1 MESSSQSNSSSA
13 AKLSARQ
20 LRRRYYFA
28 LSLIAVLVIISQ
40 AMTQWLIASQSSN
53 TRIINIAGRQRML
66 SQEITKLTFYVLE
79 ASSNDAA
86 SRHRKK
92 LEERVR
98 LWQRSHVGLL
108 RGDTAMGLP
117 GHNSVAIQQ
126 LFAQL
131 QPHHDAMLNA
141 ASVILSSPA
150 GGAALAQSIQEIRRH
165 EADFLIHMNDITF
178 QYEQEALDKIEFTR
192 WLGFGLMCLLLVAL
206 ALEARLIFA
215 PATRRIE
222 RNMQDIDDSKQAF
235 ERLAQ
240 RFGVATQAARV
251 GIWDYDIVAN
261 ILHWD
266 DIMFSLYGISS
277 ESFLGA
283 YEAWQAGLHP
293 EDASRGDAEIAA
305 AIAGTKPFDTSFRVV
320 WPTGEIRWIRAVA
333 MIQRDQ
339 QGAPLR
345 MIGTNWDIT
354 EQKQAELA
362 KSEFVS
368 TVSHELRTPL
378 TSISGSLELITSGA
392 LGQLPVQMK
401 AMLDIAHRN
410 ALTLSRLI
418 NDLLDFEK
426 ITAGKLRLE
435 LQQQALQPLLEQ
447 ALESTRAF
455 GARLNVGFQLD
466 APSESIDVQVD
477 GNRLQQVLVNLLSN
491 AAKFSPAGGQVEM
504 SVSNTGT
511 SVRISVTDHGPGIP
525 DEFRPRIFQR
535 FSQADSSDTRKQ
547 GGSGLGLAISKEL
560 VVSMNGHIGFTS
572 QVGEGSCFY
581 LELPTY

>member
-1 MESSSQSNSSSA
+1 MESSSQPNSSSA
-13 AKLSARQ
+13 SKLSARQ
-20 LRRRYYFA
+20 LRQRYFLA

-40 AMTQWLIASQSSN
+40 VMSQWLIASQFSN
-53 TRIINIAGRQRML
+53 ASIINIAGRQRML
-66 SQEITKLTFYVLE
+66 SQEITKLTSYILE
-79 ASSNDAA
+79 ASSTDAA

-98 LWQRSHVGLL
+98 LWQRSHVGLI
-108 RGDTAMGLP
+108 RGDTEMGLP
-117 GHNSVAIQQ
+117 GRNSVAVQQ

-141 ASVILSSPA
+141 AWAILSSPA

-165 EADFLIHMNDITF
+165 EANFLTLMNDITF
-178 QYEQEALDKIEFTR
+178 RYEREARDKVEFTR
-192 WLGFGLMCLLLVAL
+192 WLGFGLMCLLLLAL

-222 RNMQDIDDSKQAF
+222 RDMQEIDDSKQEF
-235 ERLAQ
+235 EQLAQ
-240 RFGVATQAARV
+240 RFSVATQAARV

-261 ILHWD
+261 ILLWD
-266 DIMFSLYGISS
+266 EIMFSLYGISP

-305 AIAGTKPFDTSFRVV
+305 AIAGTKPFDTSFRVL

-378 TSISGSLELITSGA
+378 TSISGSLELIMSGA
-392 LGQLPVQMK
+392 MGQFSVQMK
-401 AMLDIAHRN
+401 GMLDIAHRN

-426 ITAGKLRLE
+426 IEAGKLHLE

-447 ALESTRAF
+447 AVESTRAF
-455 GARLNVGFQLD
+455 GERLHVGFHLD
-466 APSESIDVQVD
+466 APSDPIAVQVD

-491 AAKFSPAGGQVEM
+491 AAKFSPEGGQVEI
-504 SVSNTGT
+504 SVSKTAT
-511 SVRISVTDHGPGIP
+511 SVRIAVTDHGPGIP
-525 DEFRPRIFQR
+525 DEFRSRIFQR

-560 VVSMNGHIGFTS
+560 IESMNGQIGFTS
-572 QVGEGSCFY
+572 KVGEGSCFY
-581 LELPTY
+581 LELPIY